1 MYLLCSLKGRWHF
14 LLQTITR
21 ISFFSPQTTT
31 LTSFPILKFR
41 CQFTLSIPALSKS
54 TVELDAKVRQI
65 TKLPLTNM
73 LSFYICLYK
82 NTLIFYAGNQHKM
95 YFKMKLMSFLKK
107 KNIYDSFLMTWQFT
121 HCTYFSIYL
130 KVDLDKEGKLTPKL
144 QNDELY

>member
-95 YFKMKLMSFLKK
+95 YFKMKLMSFFKK
-107 KNIYDSFLMTWQFT
+107 KKHLRLLSHDVAIYSLHIFFHL
-121 HCTYFSIYL
+121 L
-130 KVDLDKEGKLTPKL
+130 KGWFG
-144 QNDELY
+144 QRG